1 MNILCKFRPS
11 DIQISGKCIIV
22 DWYSRLCSRPMLTG
36 NAPEKIKEKERN
48 VKK

>member
-22 DWYSRLCSRPMLTG
+22 DWYSRLCGRPMLSQRMFQ
-36 NAPEKIKEKERN
+36 EK
-48 VKK
+48 KKKDEMFKK